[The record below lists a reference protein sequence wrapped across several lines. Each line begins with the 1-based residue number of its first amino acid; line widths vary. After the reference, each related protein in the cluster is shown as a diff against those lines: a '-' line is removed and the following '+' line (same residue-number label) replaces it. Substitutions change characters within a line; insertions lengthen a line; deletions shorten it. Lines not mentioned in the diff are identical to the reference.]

1 MQRIYRALGI
11 ASAQDVRDL
20 QESTAS
26 LHQKTT
32 DLATTAAVLATQI
45 LTVGDKLDELVAA
58 QRKSMDDLVQEVR
71 DNIDID
77 VLADDVASAARD
89 NFDISDCIDV
99 YDLAREVRDNID
111 VDALAQEVSDTVDL
125 DDLADKVRDNLD
137 LDNLV
142 DIETLTNQ
150 VTNAMRTDESNN
162 LDKMVNQVIEREAP
176 GIIGAHLKHLD
187 WDDELSVDVEID
199 GAIIATVRSNR

>member
-1 MQRIYRALGI
+1 MRRIYALLGL
-11 ASAQDVRDL
+11 ASAQDIRDL

-26 LHQKTT
+26 AHERATA
-32 DLATTAAVLATQI
+32 LAEVAAAASVNWQRLQAK
-45 LTVGDKLDELVAA
+45 VDDLVAA
-58 QRKSMDDLVQEVR
+58 QRKSMDDLAQEVR
-71 DNIDID
+71 ENIDVSDLAGD
-77 VLADDVASAARD
+77 VVEEAGN
-89 NFDISDCIDV
+89 NFDISDYVDV
-99 YDLAREVRDNID
+99 YDLAQDVRDNID
-111 VDALAQEVSDTVDL
+111 VDALAQEVKDNIDV

-137 LDNLV
+137 LDNLI